1 MGMYTK
7 TCNDSIGYYVQLYT
21 LLYFDLNKV
30 ADRKRVADDLGSDM
44 FMDKPGYRNFWYMR
58 DSDDE
63 PVRATLKL

>member
-1 MGMYTK
+1 WACTQRPATIPSDIMSNSTHFF
-7 TCNDSIGYYVQLYT
+7 I
-21 LLYFDLNKV
+21 FDLNKV